1 MRIVPFFVFIIMDYN
16 DLVEKFNNGDL
27 EVEKYFNDYQTFFSI
42 LKKRGLMSEID
53 PKNASDGEQWQ
64 NEYLI
69 WLYHNDKESFT
80 KWTLS
85 LLTDV
90 VFKDGVY
97 YLDTDDRSDL
107 AKLFCG
113 GNRNDISRDTIENI
127 LSGDS
132 DWEPYWDTTDNV
144 YRDVIEELNKD
155 NLKRLGEYIVDSLKD
170 VAIEPETD
178 ILYEIAE
185 EQGNPEEARI
195 TYDNVGKVIGS
206 EETMKFLFNNGL
218 EDLES
223 ELYSIHSNSYN
234 SAYEDEVWKSVMNEL
249 GTYFVGYGEFV
260 MRPHRYKKDT
270 QVQNFI
276 IPIANFESDIVGFL
290 QDGKGYGSSG
300 TLEYWG
306 SYLGMMED
314 WSDCLSVHSPD
325 YPDFSEVVK
334 SINEIF
340 GDYI

>member
-132 DWEPYWDTTDNV
+132 DWDPFWDTTDDV
-144 YRDVIEELNKD
+144 YRDVIEELNED

-170 VAIEPETD
+170 VGIEPETD
-178 ILYEIAE
+178 ILSEIAE
-185 EQGNPEEARI
+185 EQGNPEVA
-195 TYDNVGKVIGS
+195 YVNPDNVGKVIGS
-206 EETMKFLFNNGL
+206 EETMKYLFNNGL
-218 EDLES
+218 EDLQS

>member
-1 MRIVPFFVFIIMDYN
+1 MDID

-27 EVEKYFNDYQTFFSI
+27 EVEKYFNDYETFFNI
-42 LKKRGLMSEID
+42 LKRRGLMGEID
-53 PKNASDGEQWQ
+53 PKNAVDGEQWQ

-69 WLYHNDKESFT
+69 WLAENDKESFY
-80 KWTLS
+80 KWVPM
-85 LLTDV
+85 LLNDV
-90 VFKDGVY
+90 VIKDGIA

-113 GNRNDISRDTIENI
+113 RGRNDISRDTVESI
-127 LSGDS
+127 LSGDR
-132 DWEPYWDTTDNV
+132 DWDPYWDTTDDV
-144 YRDVIEELNKD
+144 YRDVIEELNEN

-170 VAIEPETD
+170 VGIEPETD
-178 ILYEIAE
+178 ILSEIAE
-185 EQGNPEEARI
+185 EQGNPEVA
-195 TYDNVGKVIGS
+195 YVNPDNVGKVIGS
-206 EETMKFLFNNGL
+206 EETMEYLFNNGL
-218 EDLES
+218 EDLKS
-223 ELYSIHSNSYN
+223 ELYSIHSSAYN
-234 SAYEDEVWKSVMNEL
+234 SAYEDEVWERIMNEL

-290 QDGKGYGSSG
+290 QDGKGYGNSG

-314 WSDCLSVHSPD
+314 WSDCLSVYAPD
-325 YPDFSEVVK
+325 YPDSSDVNK
-334 SINEIF
+334 NINEYF
-340 GDYI
+340 SDYI

>member
-1 MRIVPFFVFIIMDYN
+1 M
-16 DLVEKFNNGDL
+16 G
-27 EVEKYFNDYQTFFSI
+27 
-42 LKKRGLMSEID
+42 EID
-53 PKNASDGEQWQ
+53 PKNAVDGEQWQ

-69 WLYHNDKESFT
+69 WLAENDKESFY
-80 KWTLS
+80 KWVPM
-85 LLTDV
+85 LLNDV
-90 VFKDGVY
+90 VIKDGIA

-113 GNRNDISRDTIENI
+113 GNRNDISSDTIENI

-132 DWEPYWDTTDNV
+132 DWDPFWDTTDDV
-144 YRDVIEELNKD
+144 YRDVIEELNED

-170 VAIEPETD
+170 VGIEPETG
-178 ILYEIAE
+178 ILSEIAE

-195 TYDNVGKVIGS
+195 TYDNVGKVIDS
-206 EETMKFLFNNGL
+206 EETMDYLFENELEGL
-218 EDLES
+218 KS
-223 ELYSIHSNSYN
+223 ELYSLHSSAYN
-234 SAYEDEVWKSVMNEL
+234 SAYESEVWERVMNEL

>member
-27 EVEKYFNDYQTFFSI
+27 DVKLYFNDYETFFSI
-42 LKKRGLMSEID
+42 LKRRGLMGEID
-53 PKNASDGEQWQ
+53 PKNAVDGDQWQ

-107 AKLFCG
+107 AKLFCD

-127 LSGDS
+127 LSGES
-132 DWEPYWDTTDNV
+132 YWEPYYDTTDNV
-144 YRDVIEELNKD
+144 YRDVIEELNED

-170 VAIEPETD
+170 VGIKPETE
-178 ILYEIAE
+178 ILDEIAE

-195 TYDNVGKVIGS
+195 TYGNVGRVIDS
-206 EETMKFLFNNGL
+206 EETMEFLFNNGL
-218 EDLES
+218 EDLKS

-276 IPIANFESDIVGFL
+276 IPIANFESDVVGFL
-290 QDGKGYGSSG
+290 QDHKGYGNSG

-306 SYLGMMED
+306 SYLSMMGD

-325 YPDFSEVVK
+325 YPNSSEVDK
-334 SINEIF
+334 NINEMF
-340 GDYI
+340 RDYI